1 MSTAIDPIVADVAPE
16 WRPRFNPW
24 AIAMTVTL
32 ATFME
37 VLDTSIANVAL
48 PSLAQSFAA
57 QFQQIQWV
65 VLAYLL
71 GITTLIVSAGRLGDL
86 VGRRRLLLAGIATF
100 TVASVLCGAAP
111 ALWLLIAA
119 RAVQGFGAAIMM
131 ALAMAFIGETVAREK
146 TGSAM
151 GLLGTMSA
159 IGTPLGPPLGGA
171 LVASLGWQS
180 IFLVNLPP
188 GLVALG
194 LAYRHLPARR
204 GAADR
209 PSFDFAGSALLAV
222 TLGAYALTMTLGRSS
237 PAAARAAWACAALC
251 GLVLFLY
258 AESRIRA
265 PLLRP
270 ALLRQPVVGSGLA
283 MSSLVTTVVMATLVV
298 GPFYLGGAL
307 HLDTAATGLV
317 MSAGPLVAALAGMP
331 AGRAV
336 DRFGAARTTAWGL
349 AFMGAGCLALSLLP
363 PAFGIWG
370 YIGPLVTLTAGFAG
384 FQAANNT
391 AVLQGVEAG
400 QRGVVSGLLNLSR
413 NLGLISGASAM
424 GAVFTS
430 TAGSVDL
437 VSAAPDAI
445 AAGTRATFAAGAG
458 CIAVAL
464 GLAMRASRRFRQ
476 ATPLAATGTAR

>member
-1 MSTAIDPIVADVAPE
+1 MPLPLPAAGRPGPPPAAPL
-16 WRPRFNPW
+16 PW
-24 AIAMTVTL
+24 IMACLSLVVLL
-32 ATFME
+32 AS
-37 VLDTSIANVAL
+37 LATSIANVGL
-48 PSLAQSFAA
+48 PTFMRVFDAPFNA
-57 QFQQIQWV
+57 IQWV
-65 VLAYLL
+65 VLSYLL
-71 GITTLIVSAGRLGDL
+71 AVTTFVVSAGRLADIL
-86 VGRRRLLLAGIATF
+86 GRRHLMLAGIAVF
-100 TVASVLCGAAP
+100 TLASIACAAARELWVLV
-111 ALWLLIAA
+111 AA
-119 RAVQGFGAAIMM
+119 RAAQGLGAAVMM
-131 ALAMAFIGETVAREK
+131 ALAMAVITDAVPRERV
-146 TGSAM
+146 GRAM

-159 IGTPLGPPLGGA
+159 IGTALGPPLGGA

-298 GPFYLGGAL
+298 GPFYLGGVL